1 LYTSHLVKG
10 TISDENTDETPFLAE
25 MHYFIAKLHLTQN
38 DVIRV
43 VRKVFRIIFFAI
55 GCCGFNFE
63 IPKHQNMYLGIDIG
77 GTTTKM
83 GLTNSTGSFLSEN
96 SFSTASY
103 SSPEQFLT
111 ALEGEI
117 IRMVSLAGGHLQG
130 IGVGAPSANYHTGI
144 IENAANLGWRGQLN
158 IKSHL
163 ETFMGCPVLVTN
175 DANLPAIGEM
185 IYGAA
190 QTMQDFVTVSLGT
203 GLGCGI
209 VSNGILIGGH
219 HGMAGELGHIN
230 VKPNGR
236 KCGCGRRGCLETYVS
251 ATGLKR
257 TLFKLLAD
265 YNGGHSEL
273 EEFAF
278 DEISAEKITESAL
291 RGDKI
296 AIKAFNYT
304 GRILGMKLADLL
316 LITDPE
322 AIFLVGGMAR
332 AGDLLFK
339 PTIESLMDSKLDTYQ
354 NTVEVLPG
362 KLPLEK
368 VSLLGACGLIAHSDL
383 VGIEAGEKNVLKR
396 KST

>member
-1 LYTSHLVKG
+1 
-10 TISDENTDETPFLAE
+10 
-25 MHYFIAKLHLTQN
+25 
-38 DVIRV
+38 
-43 VRKVFRIIFFAI
+43 
-55 GCCGFNFE
+55 
-63 IPKHQNMYLGIDIG
+63 MYLGIDIG

-83 GLTNSTGSFLSEN
+83 GLADSSGTFHSEN
-96 SFSTASY
+96 SFNTTSY
-103 SSPEQFLT
+103 SSSDQFLS

-117 IRMVSLAGGHLQG
+117 IRMVSLSGVQLQG
-130 IGVGAPSANYHTGI
+130 IGVGAPSVNFHTGI
-144 IENAANLGWRGQLN
+144 IENAANLGWSGQLN

-163 ETFMGCPVLVTN
+163 EDFMSCPVLVTN

-190 QTMQDFVTVSLGT
+190 QTMQDFITVSMGT

-209 VSNGILIGGH
+209 VSNGNLVGGH

-265 YNGGHSEL
+265 YNGGYSEL

-278 DEISAEKITESAL
+278 DEISAEKITEAAL
-291 RGDKI
+291 RGDNI

-322 AIFLVGGMAR
+322 AIFLVGGLAR
-332 AGDLLFK
+332 AGKLLFK
-339 PTIESLMDSKLDTYQ
+339 PTTETLMDAKLDTYE
-354 NTVEVLPG
+354 NTVEVLPS
-362 KLPLEK
+362 KLPPEK
-368 VSLLGACGLIAHSDL
+368 VSLMGACGLIAHGDL
-383 VGIEAGEKNVLKR
+383 FGKTARDKTILER
-396 KST
+396 KSL